1 MGDLIFNLIIGLPL
15 LFAVGWIFIIMCA
28 VGAHALCGMAKA
40 SLLLYGVVGVI
51 FLLYEAATGFKHIDI
66 EKYLSWWYSGKHRA
80 TNIVKRSSR
89 EAAEEFARV
98 LEATH
103 FDDIKARELFAELG
117 PIRQKIWRVRYEER
131 MKAAKRLREMMEAQ
145 VAAMHADA
153 DLGESI
159 LKHERTYRAGRHR

>member
-1 MGDLIFNLIIGLPL
+1 MPIIIGIF
-15 LFAVGWIFIIMCA
+15 FAYFIIA
-28 VGAHALCGMAKA
+28 NTLGRIPDWVWNVALIT
-40 SLLLYGVVGVI
+40 I
-51 FLLYEAATGFKHIDI
+51 FLAVIVFALWGIANDGKEVL
-66 EKYLSWWYSGKHRA
+66 EKAVRWWFSGKHPA

-89 EAAEEFARV
+89 GAAEEFARV

-159 LKHERTYRAGRHR
+159 LKHERTYHAGRHR